1 MVYKLLIFNSSLF
14 ILDSAMDGYLKIVS
28 SSFLFILYFCSLAD
42 VVFFAYI
49 FRKRQ
54 KEMHRT
60 SSKTYYRNIR
70 GYTCL
75 EHHLYN
81 MDYIQAT
88 SHFGWKHNITLD
100 EVEDE

>member
-1 MVYKLLIFNSSLF
+1 MAMVIF

-42 VVFFAYI
+42 VAFFAYI

-60 SSKTYYRNIR
+60 CR
-70 GYTCL
+70 
-75 EHHLYN
+75 
-81 MDYIQAT
+81 
-88 SHFGWKHNITLD
+88 
-100 EVEDE
+100 